1 MLANQIKVVCTAMI
15 VLLQFTRVCKC
26 VQLPF
31 RIYGLTLK
39 SLQDFATKKAKVLQ
53 LSTLESMEKIHVFQS
68 IELKCFDASHFDKL
82 FILMI
87 HSVNEKYTNKDT
99 VTYRNTI
106 DSNAIDYFQQFF
118 INKHLFDV

>member
-39 SLQDFATKKAKVLQ
+39 SLQDFAQKSQNEPLR
-53 LSTLESMEKIHVFQS
+53 LEKIHVF
-68 IELKCFDASHFDKL
+68 DKNL
-82 FILMI
+82 LCALMI
-87 HSVNEKYTNKDT
+87 HSINKEYTNKDT

-106 DSNAIDYFQQFF
+106 NSNAIDYFQQFF
-118 INKHLFDV
+118 IDKHLFDVCIRNFVNWFNY

>member
-1 MLANQIKVVCTAMI
+1 MCTTAFQNLWVNFEI
-15 VLLQFTRVCKC
+15 TSRLC
-26 VQLPF
+26 
-31 RIYGLTLK
+31 
-39 SLQDFATKKAKVLQ
+39 TKKPKVLQ

-118 INKHLFDV
+118 INKHLFDVWIRNFVDWFNY